1 MNVRPKLFTSCNS
14 VRYKA
19 FKEER
24 QKASHGN
31 QPHVL
36 FSYAT
41 LRCHHPH
48 ISCYL
53 ASSINSTICMNDRLL
68 DTVFS
73 SEKFHIETAKPKH
86 TNSKEK
92 KQHATEESDHQWYLR
107 WQQPLLKS
115 VSPAIHHPCLCCVYH
130 LLRFISFLLH
140 SVVVMS
146 AFLMPS
152 VQVFWLTIT
161 NMHRHFGCWWSRG

>member
-1 MNVRPKLFTSCNS
+1 MRPKLFTLCNS

-161 NMHRHFGCWWSRG
+161 NMHRPFGCWWSRG